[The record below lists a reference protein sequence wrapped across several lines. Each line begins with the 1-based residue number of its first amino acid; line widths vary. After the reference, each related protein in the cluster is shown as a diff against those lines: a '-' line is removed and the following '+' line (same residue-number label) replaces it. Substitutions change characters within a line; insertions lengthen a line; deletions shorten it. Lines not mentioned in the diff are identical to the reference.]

1 MTELLLL
8 ITSDHRARKTA
19 VTNPRVIM
27 RTRVTATHPT
37 QELTNYDTIYQ
48 HLSITYEEDDYSPII
63 NDKVGEDKLVRV
75 EQEGRY
81 TKRKNGNPEVD
92 EVRGPER

>member
-1 MTELLLL
+1 MTPF
-8 ITSDHRARKTA
+8 I
-19 VTNPRVIM
+19 N
-27 RTRVTATHPT
+27 
-37 QELTNYDTIYQ
+37 IYPS
-48 HLSITYEEDDYSPII
+48 HEEDDYSPII
-63 NDKVGEDKLVRV
+63 NDKVGEDELVRV